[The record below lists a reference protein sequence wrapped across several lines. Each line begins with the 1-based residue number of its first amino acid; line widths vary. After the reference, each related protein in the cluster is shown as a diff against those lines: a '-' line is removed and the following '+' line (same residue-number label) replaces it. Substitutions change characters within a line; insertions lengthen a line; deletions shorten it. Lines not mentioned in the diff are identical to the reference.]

1 MSDALFIKYPA
12 GKCVY
17 FMGSEHW
24 VMTEGV
30 GDVVCLSLNPSHREA
45 VVQKLFSDAH
55 EALIV

>member
-1 MSDALFIKYPA
+1 MLAESWAAIPT
-12 GKCVY
+12 GP
-17 FMGSEHW
+17 EHW